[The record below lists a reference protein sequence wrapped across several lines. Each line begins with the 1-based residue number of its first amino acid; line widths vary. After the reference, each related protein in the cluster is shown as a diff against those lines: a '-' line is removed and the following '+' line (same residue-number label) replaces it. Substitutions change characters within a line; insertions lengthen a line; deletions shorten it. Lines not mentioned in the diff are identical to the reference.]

1 MFDVFHEETVGP
13 LDAVRVKRNYKMA
26 SLFSVLSLISAIFF
40 TLFFFLMLNMQVPEG
55 VEISVQDFL
64 LGLLPIV
71 ILAALFYTLYFI
83 FRSKKNS
90 YNVFYDY
97 TFISGELR
105 IAKVLNGIKRK
116 PVAKILTT
124 DIQVLGKESSDNF
137 LRYKTMKELK
147 NIIATPNWG
156 ISEDVYFMVCNCNGE
171 RTLLLFEPS
180 QTLLIH
186 IKRFAG
192 RTIDYV

>member
-105 IAKVLNGIKRK
+105 IAKVLNGIKRN
-116 PVAKILTT
+116 PS
-124 DIQVLGKESSDNF
+124 QRF
-137 LRYKTMKELK
+137 LR
-147 NIIATPNWG
+147 P
-156 ISEDVYFMVCNCNGE
+156 ISRC
-171 RTLLLFEPS
+171 L
-180 QTLLIH
+180 
-186 IKRFAG
+186 G
-192 RTIDYV
+192 RVFRQFPEILRHEGAEGHHAIPTGA